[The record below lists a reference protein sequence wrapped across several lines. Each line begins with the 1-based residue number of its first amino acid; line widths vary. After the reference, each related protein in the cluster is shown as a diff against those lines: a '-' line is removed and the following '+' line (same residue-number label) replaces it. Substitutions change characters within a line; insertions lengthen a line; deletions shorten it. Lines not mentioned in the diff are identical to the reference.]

1 MPLRFLA
8 GTQYVTHLSE
18 AVPSRFS
25 FIEFGVASGLA
36 GRPMTDDLWAFEGL
50 SATKTVETSS
60 FLRKKSAWMASR
72 VLPGRSIVT
81 RHAYAPSATGYH
93 TPFVSGRYS
102 LIKITN
108 KRSMIAYR

>member
-1 MPLRFLA
+1 MPLIFLA

-18 AVPSRFS
+18 ADPSRFS

-36 GRPMTDDLWAFEGL
+36 GRPMTDALTDSLR
-50 SATKTVETSS
+50 ATKTVETSS